1 MGHAR
6 HTLPAP
12 SFTGARY
19 HSAMPDLADLFARGT
34 LVRPTDSEPNLIHLI
49 RAIAARA
56 GVPDLD
62 TAPAVKQLLE
72 LIAPAQHLIFVLL
85 DGMGMN
91 LLRRLPTESFMAR
104 SLRREIRAV
113 CPSTTACALTT
124 VATAA
129 YPNQHGATG
138 WFIYLADR
146 QPRPITIATLPFVE
160 RFSGESLASRGIK
173 VEDVLSLPP
182 ILPRMK
188 CQQTLVLTP
197 PYIAHTPYN
206 VWSRGGTPGVGYT
219 SIPNAV
225 DQIVERITSAGN
237 DKTTYTHWYM
247 PDIDSICHHKGVEHP
262 DVIPLVMGIDAELG
276 RLAERLAG
284 RARIIV
290 SADHGLIDVPRENQV
305 LLRDGDPMLDWLAVP
320 PTGDARM
327 PIFHVREGRDP
338 QGFAAAFNERFG
350 NRMILIP
357 TSEAE
362 RLDLFGPGRMSPAAR
377 QRFGHF
383 IALTFCPA
391 TLSYHPSN
399 KPVGELFIAV
409 HAGLSPQE
417 MWVPLCVA

>member
-1 MGHAR
+1 MAR
-6 HTLPAP
+6 
-12 SFTGARY
+12 
-19 HSAMPDLADLFARGT
+19 MPDLADLFASGT
-34 LVRPTDSEPNLIHLI
+34 LVRPTDSEPNLIHLT
-49 RAIAARA
+49 RAIATRA

-62 TAPAVKQLLE
+62 TASAVRQLLD
-72 LIAPAQHLIFVLL
+72 LIPRAQHLIFVLL

-91 LLRRLPTESFMAR
+91 LLRRLPAESFIAR
-104 SLRREIRAV
+104 SARREIRAV

-129 YPNQHGATG
+129 YPSQHGATG
-138 WFIYLADR
+138 WFVYLADR
-146 QPRPITIATLPFVE
+146 HPRPITIATLPFIE
-160 RFSGESLASRGIK
+160 RFTGESLASRGLK
-173 VEDVLSLPP
+173 VEEILPLPP

-225 DQIVERITSAGN
+225 DQIVERIMSAGN
-237 DKTTYTHWYM
+237 DDQTTYTHWYM

-262 DVIPLVMGIDAELG
+262 DVIPLVMGIDAELD
-276 RLAERLAG
+276 RLAERLEG
-284 RARIIV
+284 RVRIIV
-290 SADHGLIDVPRENQV
+290 SADHGLIDVPRDNQV
-305 LLRDGDPMLDWLAVP
+305 LLRDGDPILDWLAVP

-327 PIFHVREGRDP
+327 PIFHLREGRDP
-338 QGFAAAFNERFG
+338 QQFAAMFRERFG
-350 NRMILIP
+350 DRMILIS
-357 TSEAE
+357 TDEAE
-362 RLDLFGPGRMSPAAR
+362 RLELFGPGSMSPVAR

-383 IALTFCPA
+383 IALPYRPA
-391 TLSYHPSN
+391 TLAYHPAN

-417 MWVPLCVA
+417 MWVPLCVE

>member
-1 MGHAR
+1 M
-6 HTLPAP
+6 PQ
-12 SFTGARY
+12 
-19 HSAMPDLADLFARGT
+19 PDLADLFASGT
-34 LVRPTDSEPNLIHLI
+34 LVRPTDSEPNLIHLT
-49 RAIAARA
+49 RAIATRA
-56 GVPDLD
+56 GVADLD
-62 TAPAVKQLLE
+62 TMPAVRELLD
-72 LIAPAQHLIFVLL
+72 LIPPAQHLIFVLL

-91 LLRRLPTESFMAR
+91 LLRHLPPESFMAR
-104 SLRREIRAV
+104 SVRREIRAV

-129 YPNQHGATG
+129 YPSQHGATG
-138 WFIYLADR
+138 WFTYLADR
-146 QPRPITIATLPFVE
+146 QPRPITIATLPFIE
-160 RFSGESLASRGIK
+160 RFSGEPLASRGLK
-173 VEDVLSLPP
+173 VQDVLPLPP

-225 DQIVERITSAGN
+225 DQIIARVMSAGA
-237 DKTTYTHWYM
+237 DTTYTHWYM
-247 PDIDSICHHKGVEHP
+247 PDVDSICHHKGVDHP
-262 DVIPLVMGIDAELG
+262 DVIPLVMGIDAELA
-276 RLAERLAG
+276 RLADRLAG

-305 LLRDGDPMLDWLAVP
+305 LLRDGDAMLECLAVP

-327 PIFHVREGRDP
+327 PIFHLREGQDA
-338 QGFAAAFNERFG
+338 QAFAAAFGERFG
-350 NRMILIP
+350 DRMILIS
-357 TSEAE
+357 TDEAE
-362 RLDLFGPGRMSPAAR
+362 RLELFGPGRMSGVSR
-377 QRFGHF
+377 QRFGDF
-383 IALTFCPA
+383 IALPFHPA
-391 TLSYHPSN
+391 TLAYHPAN